1 MAINGTETEIKVRVA
16 DIAAL
21 RRQLARLH
29 AKAQPRVLERNTLYD
44 TSLLELRE
52 TGRLLRIRTHTP
64 SPIGRVPARPARLR
78 AAARTD
84 PGSHAVLTYKAPP
97 TPSIVSSTRSRY
109 KENQELEIAFQP
121 AHNLEAILAALG
133 LAASFRYEKFRT
145 SYRLRS
151 IPGLHLDLDETPIG
165 DYLELEGSPASIDRA
180 ARLLSFSP
188 QDYIAGTY
196 WDLYLADCRGRNIT
210 PTNLVFSQRKK

>member
-1 MAINGTETEIKVRVA
+1 MAINGTETEIKLRVP
-16 DIAAL
+16 DISVL

-29 AKAQPRVLERNTLYD
+29 AKAQPRVFEQNTLYD
-44 TSLLELRE
+44 TSLRELRE
-52 TGRLLRIRTHTP
+52 SGRLLRIRTSTP
-64 SPIGRVPARPARLR
+64 SPIGRGSARLAQTR
-78 AAARTD
+78 AAAQTNS
-84 PGSHAVLTYKAPP
+84 GSHAMLTYKAPP
-97 TPSIVSSTRSRY
+97 TPSIVAGTRSRY

-180 ARLLSFSP
+180 AHLLGFIP
-188 QDYIAGTY
+188 QDYITGTY
-196 WDLYLADCRGRNIT
+196 WDLYLADCRGRNVT
-210 PTNLVFSQRKK
+210 PTHLVFSQRKK